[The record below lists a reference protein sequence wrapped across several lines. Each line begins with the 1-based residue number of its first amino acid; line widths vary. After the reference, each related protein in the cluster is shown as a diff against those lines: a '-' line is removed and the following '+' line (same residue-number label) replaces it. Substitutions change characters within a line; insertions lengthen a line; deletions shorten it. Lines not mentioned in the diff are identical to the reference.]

1 MGENQSVLTIAAG
14 LGPAAKEETW
24 ITASDFSRS
33 TTAHMLRDLKL
44 ALEPLRHAGIQRMLD
59 IGCGFGGIARFVGMH
74 LGVNDIHGLDRDLS
88 VLAEARA
95 KGVAA
100 ELADLAA
107 EPLPHSDGAFD
118 LVTSFGMLD
127 YFADF
132 DVVIQEMQRVLR
144 AGGYAMVSLPNLAG
158 WQNRIAL
165 LLGYQPRDVEV
176 SQKFVVGVHP
186 HYRARKPSPVGHIHT
201 ATTTA
206 FWELMERHG
215 FETLW
220 VTGAQPVPQGCGW
233 LVARLDGILSRSA
246 SLARRFF
253 YLGRK
258 RPEESA

>member
-1 MGENQSVLTIAAG
+1 VGESQSVLTTAAA
-14 LGPAAKEETW
+14 LVPASKEETW
-24 ITASDFSRS
+24 ITASDFCRS

-44 ALEPLRHAGIQRMLD
+44 ALEPLHHAGIQRMLD
-59 IGCGFGGIARFVGMH
+59 IGCGFGGVARFVGMH
-74 LGVNDIHGLDRDLS
+74 LGVNDIRGLDRDLS

-107 EPLPHSDGAFD
+107 EPLPHLDGAFD

-132 DVVIQEMQRVLR
+132 DVVIQEMRRVLR
-144 AGGYAMVSLPNLAG
+144 ARGYAMISLPNLAG

-176 SQKFVVGVHP
+176 SKEFVVGVHP
-186 HYRARKPSPVGHIHT
+186 HYRTQKPSPVGHIHT
-201 ATTTA
+201 VTTA
-206 FWELMERHG
+206 GFRELMERHG
-215 FETLW
+215 FETLR

-253 YLGRK
+253 YLGKK
-258 RPEESA
+258 RTEKRI